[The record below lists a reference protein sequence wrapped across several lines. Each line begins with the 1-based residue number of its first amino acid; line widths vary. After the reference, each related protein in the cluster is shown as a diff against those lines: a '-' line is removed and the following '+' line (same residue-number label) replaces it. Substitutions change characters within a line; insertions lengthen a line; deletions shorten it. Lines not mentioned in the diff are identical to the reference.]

1 LNGKTGVP
9 FSWPLVGNGDDTSG
23 GGVIKFPMPF
33 KRSMKVTVD
42 TNPIYYHVTYR
53 TFSDAT
59 NVKTF
64 DPKDPAP
71 NVLTQFRGFGVR
83 DPKPVNSKALSD
95 DKTITNPSNKIDK
108 SFNNLMPFSVKGYQ
122 LHKKI
127 IQTF

>member
-1 LNGKTGVP
+1 LDGKTGDS

-64 DPKDPAP
+64 DPKEPASD
-71 NVLTQFRGFGVR
+71 VLTQLRGFGIR
-83 DPKPVNSKALSD
+83 DPKSINSKAVSA
-95 DKTITNPSNKIDK
+95 DKNITTPSNKFI
-108 SFNNLMPFSVKGYQ
+108 NL
-122 LHKKI
+122 LI
-127 IQTF
+127 I